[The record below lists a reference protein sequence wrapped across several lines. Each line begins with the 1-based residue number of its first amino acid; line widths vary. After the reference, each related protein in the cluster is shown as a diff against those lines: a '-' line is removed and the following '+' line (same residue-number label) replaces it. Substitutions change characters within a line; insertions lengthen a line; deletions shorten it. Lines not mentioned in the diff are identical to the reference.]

1 MKMKLKS
8 LSFLLLII
16 TVTSAC
22 RKDRPDL
29 QEETPVLISATP
41 AGSYTRTQLQTFA
54 TVAGFGNFS
63 AAIQYDVD
71 FFRIAY
77 RTTYKGSEVQASG
90 LLAIPKGTPKA
101 PSLLSAQHGTMFL
114 DADAP
119 SNFPLTFSGFELFAT
134 AGFITAIPDYLGYG
148 VSKDIVHPYYD
159 AEHSASTVID
169 MLKAVKDYLEKENIQ
184 YSSRLFLAGY
194 SEGGYVTMAAQQ
206 EIETNSSHNLT
217 LSGVAAGAGGYD
229 VTGMLSSIA
238 SRANYS
244 EPSFLALLLQSY
256 NTTYNWNHPLTQFF
270 QEPYA
275 SRIPDLLN
283 GARSREQINSQLS
296 TATAQLFN
304 PTFYAA
310 LSNSAGETV
319 LKQAIAANSFPNW
332 VPKTPTRLYHGTADE
347 AVFFQTSQS
356 TFNRFSAAGATNV
369 QLISIPGGTHQSSI
383 QPMMLDALIWI
394 RSLDQ

>member
-1 MKMKLKS
+1 MKLKS